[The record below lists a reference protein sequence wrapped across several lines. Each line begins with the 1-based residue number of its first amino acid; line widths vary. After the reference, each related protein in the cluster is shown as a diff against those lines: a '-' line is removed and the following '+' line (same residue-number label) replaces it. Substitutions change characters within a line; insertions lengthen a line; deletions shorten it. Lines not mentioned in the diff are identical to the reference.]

1 MIKKLLLSIVISLGL
16 ACNIRAQT
24 VALDYYFNREVK
36 KTANGAMQ
44 RFHYTWEDQSN
55 SGFSLWGKEFDK
67 LGAKLDSIPVA
78 PTAENLKNVSVY
90 IIVDPDTRKESA
102 SPNYITPT
110 DADVIAAW
118 VKKGGVLLLM
128 ANDSA
133 NTELQHFNILAAK
146 FGMHFNNDMQNHVI
160 DDAHFNDGAIS
171 IKNNKVFKTATKVFL
186 KDVCSI
192 GLSGNAKPLLTAKT
206 GAAIAAISKHGKGC
220 VIAVGDPWL
229 YNEYVNGRLPAG
241 YENDKAM
248 ADLARYV
255 ISLKK

>member
-1 MIKKLLLSIVISLGL
+1 MISLCFAG
-16 ACNIRAQT
+16 NIWAQT
-24 VALDYYFNREVK
+24 VALDYYFNHEVK
-36 KTANGAMQ
+36 KAANGATQ
-44 RFHYTWEDQSN
+44 RFHYTWEDKNN
-55 SGFSLWGKEFDK
+55 SGFSLWGKEFSK

-78 PTAENLKNVSVY
+78 PTAENLKKVSVY

-102 SPNYITPT
+102 SPNYITPA
-110 DADVIAAW
+110 DANVIETW
-118 VKKGGVLLLM
+118 VKNGGILLLM

-146 FGMHFNNDMQNHVI
+146 FGMRFNNDMQNHVI
-160 DDAHFNDGAIS
+160 DDAHFEDGAIS
-171 IKNNKVFKTATKVFL
+171 IKNNEVFKTATKVFL

-192 GLSGNAKPLLTAKT
+192 SLTGKAKPLLKANS
-206 GAAIAAISKHGKGC
+206 GAAIAAIVKYGEGC

-241 YENDKAM
+241 YQNDKAM